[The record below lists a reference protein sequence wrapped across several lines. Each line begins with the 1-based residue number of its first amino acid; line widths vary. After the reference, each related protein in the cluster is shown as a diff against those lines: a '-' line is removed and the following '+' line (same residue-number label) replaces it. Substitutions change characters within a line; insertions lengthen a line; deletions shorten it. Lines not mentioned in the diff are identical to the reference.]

1 MMNALAAAHRRLAG
15 KLLLGAV
22 AAFAFGFA
30 LAPLYDALCAVTGLN
45 GKTARPASGFGINGL
60 GETGPAGI
68 GAERAAPSP
77 IDRTRVV
84 TVDFTGTVMP
94 GLAWEMRPLTARL
107 DVHPGELQQ
116 VRYLVR
122 NLSDTPVV
130 GQAVPSVAPGQAARH
145 FDKIDCFC
153 FAEQAL
159 APGEQKELPL
169 VFRLRPEID
178 RDVRNVT
185 LAYAFFKID
194 AKPGE

>member
-1 MMNALAAAHRRLAG
+1 MMDPLAAAHRRLAG
-15 KLLLGAV
+15 KLLLGTV

-30 LAPLYDALCAVTGLN
+30 LTPLYDALCAVTGLN
-45 GKTARPASGFGINGL
+45 GKPPRQVGGFGVNGL
-60 GETGPAGI
+60 GGTAG
-68 GAERAAPSP
+68 ERAAPSP
-77 IDRTRVV
+77 IDHTRVV
-84 TVDFTGTVMP
+84 TIDFTGTVMP

-122 NLSDTPVV
+122 NLSDTAIV

-153 FAEQAL
+153 FAQQAL

-185 LAYAFFKID
+185 LAYAFFRTD
-194 AKPGE
+194 AKAGE